1 MNFVT
6 FDKNLH
12 DQVETFWKLQ
22 GVGTKGALKTRT
34 DSGADCRRRDLILS
48 RDDINAVDSLERTT
62 KLTAD
67 DRYETGLL

>member
-1 MNFVT
+1 MN
-6 FDKNLH
+6 
-12 DQVETFWKLQ
+12 DQVETFWELQ
-22 GVGTKGALKTRT
+22 GFGTKAALKTRT

>member
-12 DQVETFWKLQ
+12 DQVETFWELQ
-22 GVGTKGALKTRT
+22 GFGTKAALKTRT

-48 RDDINAVDSLERTT
+48 REDM
-62 KLTAD
+62 
-67 DRYETGLL
+67 